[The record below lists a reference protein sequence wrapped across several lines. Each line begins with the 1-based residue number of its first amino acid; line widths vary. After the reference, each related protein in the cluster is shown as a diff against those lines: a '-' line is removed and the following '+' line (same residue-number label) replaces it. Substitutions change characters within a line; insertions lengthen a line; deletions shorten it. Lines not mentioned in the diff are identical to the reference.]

1 MAFLEITELRS
12 TLKAEKIQLIASND
26 DLIVQEAINAAI
38 TDIKSRLTPPAKK
51 EAFDGRLRYD
61 VTALFNQIGGDRNPL
76 ILAYT
81 KVAAIWYLIIRSN
94 AGVDYEVIQDRYDRA
109 VDHLKDL
116 ANGDASDLTIPI
128 LPTGTLPQTKQLFRS
143 GSRRKFRHE

>member
-12 TLKAEKIQLIASND
+12 ALKAEKIQLISSND

-38 TDIKSRLTPPAKK
+38 TDIKSRLTPPTKK

-61 VTALFNQIGGDRNPL
+61 VTALFNQVGSDRNPL

-81 KVAAIWYLIIRSN
+81 KVAAIWHLIIRSN

-109 VDHLKDL
+109 VDYLKDL
-116 ANGDASDLTIPI
+116 ANGDASDLSIPV
-128 LPTGTLPQTKQLFRS
+128 LPTDTLTQTKQLFRS